1 MYHDLF
7 PSSLA
12 SVELANVPF
21 PNATVPPDEELY
33 PDVSSDIIPHI
44 PIDMTVAHIVLSKE
58 H

>member
-7 PSSLA
+7 PPSLA
-12 SVELANVPF
+12 PEDVANASF

-44 PIDMTVAHIVLSKE
+44 PIDMTVVHTVLSKE

>member
-7 PSSLA
+7 QSSLDP
-12 SVELANVPF
+12 VELANVPF
-21 PNATVPPDEELY
+21 LNATVPPDEELY

-44 PIDMTVAHIVLSKE
+44 PIDMNVAHIVLSKE